1 MLKIKNQLLIIILI
15 LSLTPLAVT
24 IIVASQE
31 ASVMTEKLELAVLKN
46 KALSESF
53 SLELELKS
61 YTGNAITLAQTPAIK
76 KLSMMNH
83 EELSYEESVLAKSL
97 INRMLGYWEDIMRVS
112 PHLLKIEFTDVR
124 GNVVAS
130 ILRTDEG
137 LVKNVEITKDKDY
150 QEIFAQEQKGQHME
164 GEVHITKFYEYNLK
178 YDRYIASYS
187 TPVLIENAHRG
198 YIIIDFFSDI
208 IFEDYE
214 SIFIL
219 DMDYNIIKS
228 ENALK
233 NPNYNYLEDN
243 LEEFVEDGFFDGDSN
258 EFETQ
263 DLVDIAWIKHHY
275 DKHDQTNFVVVVI
288 TSDVEVVTPFND
300 FLMVLFLAT
309 GTVVSIVVLLVAR
322 TVSRPISAISNLA
335 KNIGEEKISQVEN
348 NSSIVEI
355 SELSSSINMMSDKI
369 NKKDIQKNEFAAMI
383 IHEIKTPIVPI
394 QGHAEMLIDNDL
406 GKLNHEQ
413 EKSLEEIIKHLKV
426 LTNFV
431 DRLMLIHKM
440 ELNQF
445 EFNPEKINLKMTIN
459 DILTSHAPTFE
470 KQGIKTASSV
480 AENIYINVDIKNL
493 KEVFTNL
500 IQNAVDFV
508 PEKSGEISISAKK
521 INNFI
526 EITVKDNGIGISP
539 EHQKLLFKEKFY
551 QVDKSLKRK
560 HGGSGLG
567 LYICSMIIKQHKGT
581 ISINSDLNK
590 GCEII
595 IKIPQ

>member
-31 ASVMTEKLELAVLKN
+31 ASVMTEKLELADLKN
-46 KALSESF
+46 KALSKSF
-53 SLELELKS
+53 SLEIELKS

-83 EELSYEESVLAKSL
+83 EELSYEESVLAKSEK
-97 INRMLGYWEDIMRVS
+97 NRMLGYWEDIMRVS
-112 PHLLKIEFTDVR
+112 PHLLKIEFADVR
-124 GNVVAS
+124 GNEVAS

-137 LVKNVEITKDKDY
+137 LVKNVQITKDKDH

-164 GEVHITKFYEYNLK
+164 GEVHISKFYEFNLK
-178 YDRYIASYS
+178 YDRHIVSYS
-187 TPVLIENAHRG
+187 TPILIENAHTG
-198 YIIIDFFSDI
+198 YIVIDFFSDI
-208 IFEDYE
+208 IFEDHE

-233 NPNYNYLEDN
+233 NAHYNYLEDN

-263 DLVDIAWIKHHY
+263 DHVDIAWIKHHY
-275 DKHDQTNFVVVVI
+275 DKHDQTNFVIIVI
-288 TSDVEVVTPFND
+288 TSDAEVVTSFND

-335 KNIGEEKISQVEN
+335 KNIGEGKISQVEN

-355 SELSSSINMMSDKI
+355 SKLSSSINMMSDRISKE
-369 NKKDIQKNEFAAMI
+369 NIQKNEFAAMI

-459 DILTSHAPTFE
+459 DILTSHAPIFE
-470 KQGIKTASSV
+470 KQGIKTVSSI
-480 AENIYINVDIKNL
+480 AENIYINADAKNI

>member
-31 ASVMTEKLELAVLKN
+31 ASVMTEKLELADLKN
-46 KALSESF
+46 KALSESHH
-53 SLELELKS
+53 LELELKS
-61 YTGNAITLAQTPAIK
+61 HTGDAITLAQTPAIK

-83 EELSYEESVLAKSL
+83 EELSYEESVLAKSEK
-97 INRMLGYWEDIMRVS
+97 NRMLGYWEDIMRVS
-112 PHLLKIEFTDVR
+112 PHLLKIEFADVR
-124 GNVVAS
+124 GNEVAS

-137 LVKNVEITKDKDY
+137 LVKNVEITKDKDH
-150 QEIFAQEQKGQHME
+150 QEIFAQEHGQHME
-164 GEVHITKFYEYNLK
+164 GEVHISKFYEFNLK
-178 YDRYIASYS
+178 QDRHIVSYS

-198 YIIIDFFSDI
+198 HIIIDFFSDVV
-208 IFEDYE
+208 FEDHE
-214 SIFIL
+214 SIFML

-228 ENALK
+228 EAALK
-233 NPNYNYLEDN
+233 NPDYNYLEDN

-263 DLVDIAWIKHHY
+263 DRVDIAWIKHHY
-275 DKHDQTNFVVVVI
+275 DKHDQRNFVVVVI
-288 TSDVEVVTPFND
+288 TSDAEAVTAFND
-300 FLMVLFLAT
+300 FLMTVFVAT
-309 GTVVSIVVLLVAR
+309 SAAVSMSVLLVAR
-322 TVSRPISAISNLA
+322 TVSRPISAMSNLA
-335 KNIGEEKISQVEN
+335 KNIGRGKISQVAI

-355 SELSSSINMMSDKI
+355 SELSRSINMMSDRISKE
-369 NKKDIQKNEFAAMI
+369 DIQKNEFATMI

-394 QGHAEMLIDNDL
+394 QGHAEMLIDKNL

-480 AENIYINVDIKNL
+480 AENIYINADAKNI

-500 IQNAVDFV
+500 IQNSVDFV

-567 LYICSMIIKQHKGT
+567 LYICSVIIKQHKGT

>member
-198 YIIIDFFSDI
+198 HIIIDFFSDI

-288 TSDVEVVTPFND
+288 TSDVEVVTQFND

-335 KNIGEEKISQVEN
+335 KNIGEGKISQVEN